1 MTCCQRNKLVTP
13 VVKEGGCAD
22 QERTSPLLDQGRES
36 GVKIALGIRVEDN
49 DLYTQAGCRLV
60 YISHLSFG
68 TEIVRGDK
76 RGDGRGFGNCLV
88 QQPQPFGFEPGGELI
103 YSREVATRPI
113 DAGDEAELHRIGA
126 NREHNW
132 GRRGCL
138 LCSEHTGVGRRNND
152 VHLKP
157 NQIRRQCRH
166 AIQLT
171 LRKAGFDSHVL
182 AFDVTRFLQAFAE
195 RCTKTWHNHSGCPGA
210 EEPDHRHL
218 GLLCTC
224 AEWAR
229 DRCAAEKCD
238 ELTPLHATPRSTRMP
253 EYQMADARTKAI
265 IASRSA
271 GARDVGLGSS
281 SPVPA
286 R

>member
-1 MTCCQRNKLVTP
+1 MRNSKL
-13 VVKEGGCAD
+13 
-22 QERTSPLLDQGRES
+22 
-36 GVKIALGIRVEDN
+36 
-49 DLYTQAGCRLV
+49 
-60 YISHLSFG
+60 
-68 TEIVRGDK
+68 
-76 RGDGRGFGNCLV
+76 
-88 QQPQPFGFEPGGELI
+88 
-103 YSREVATRPI
+103 YSITY
-113 DAGDEAELHRIGA
+113 EAELHRIGA

-138 LCSEHTGVGRRNND
+138 LCSEHTGVGRRNDD

-195 RCTKTWHNHSGCPGA
+195 RCAKAWTGCPGA

-224 AEWAR
+224 AEWAG
-229 DRCAAEKCD
+229 DRCPAEECD
-238 ELTPLHATPRSTRMP
+238 ELTPLTRP
-253 EYQMADARTKAI
+253 PIYADARV
-265 IASRSA
+265 S
-271 GARDVGLGSS
+271 DV
-281 SPVPA
+281 VH
-286 R
+286 RH